1 MLYRSTR
8 STAPVTAS
16 DAFGFEDAVRTGLS
30 ADGGLFVPTSVPQ
43 YNAQEWSQ
51 LKYHEVAFKIFR
63 AFIPV
68 EEISDSDLLALL
80 KKSYATFDD
89 ERVTPV
95 VKPGSSEGN
104 IRILELWHGPT
115 FAFKD
120 VALQALGN
128 LFDFFL
134 SREQPANSKAERS
147 DRIAVL
153 GATSGDTGGAAIYG
167 LRGKRNVDV
176 FILHP
181 KGRVS
186 PVQEQQMTSVLDP
199 NVHNIAV
206 DGATFD
212 DCQEIV
218 KVLMG
223 TPEFKSKYSLAA
235 VNSINWARILAQT
248 AYYFVSYLSIIK
260 ESGLEGEKDLTKL
273 PRVNYSVPTGNFGDI
288 LAAYYAKQ
296 MGLPLGDLII
306 ATNANDILHRFI
318 ETGIYE
324 KPKSP
329 TANAGDAVSVTH
341 SPAMDILVS
350 SNFERVLYH
359 FAVED
364 LNGDVVAASTLIQQ
378 WMSDLKTVG
387 RFQVPDGVWAR
398 AKAAFRSQTV
408 SNSDT
413 LDAIKRWYGSTGYV
427 LDPHTAVGIVSAER
441 ETLTLASR
449 GFDAAKTFNVVLA
462 TASPGKF
469 PEAVFE
475 AIPSGL
481 KYEEFAP
488 LPLVKQAGLPKR
500 MVTVTMAGNDRD
512 KAVADVRSVLE
523 ATLAKV

>member
-1 MLYRSTR
+1 
-8 STAPVTAS
+8 
-16 DAFGFEDAVRTGLS
+16 
-30 ADGGLFVPTSVPQ
+30 
-43 YNAQEWSQ
+43 EWSQ
-51 LKYHEVAFKIFR
+51 LKYHQVAFKIFR
-63 AFIPV
+63 AFIPA
-68 EEISDSDLLALL
+68 EEISDTDLLAILE
-80 KKSYATFDD
+80 KSYSAFDD

-95 VKPGSSEGN
+95 VKPGTSEGN
-104 IRILELWHGPT
+104 VRILELWHGPT

-134 SREQPANSKAERS
+134 SRPQPATSKAERS

-248 AYYFVSYLSIIK
+248 AYYFVSYLAIMK
-260 ESGLEGEKDLTKL
+260 ESGVEGETDLSKL

-329 TANAGDAVSVTH
+329 TTNAGDAVKFTH

-359 FAVED
+359 FAVEHF
-364 LNGDVVAASTLIQQ
+364 GDEVTASKAIQE
-378 WMSDLKTVG
+378 WMNDLKTVG
-387 RFQVPDGVWAR
+387 RFQVPDGVWQR
-398 AKAAFRSQTV
+398 VKATFRSQTV
-408 SNSDT
+408 SNDQT
-413 LDAIKRWYGSTGYV
+413 LDAIKRWYDETGYV

-441 ETLTLASR
+441 EIKGLAAR
-449 GFDAAKTFNVVLA
+449 GIDEKNTFNVVLA

-488 LPLVKQAGLPKR
+488 QPLVKQVGLPKR
-500 MVTVTMAGNDRD
+500 MVTVTMVGNDRD
-512 KAVADVRSVLE
+512 RAVADVRTVLE